1 MEQELLRRV
10 QLTLLEIAVEIKRV
24 CEENEPQIRV
34 KALYRAVAIP
44 HYLPEN
50 R

>member
-1 MEQELLRRV
+1 MRF
-10 QLTLLEIAVEIKRV
+10 TLHAKWNHPAIHFSTVRV